1 MINNSHTH
9 TQIGRYEQDKQYKN
23 CTKNFEQTNKE
34 KTNSIPIF
42 IYFLKISISILVLS
56 TTLYS
61 QTYFFFY
68 QSSLLFN
75 FFQINSVFY
84 LSFPTPHPQSTAHLK
99 FLSSQIFI
107 SHFSPQ
113 FICLSASSQLPH
125 SCILIILSCNK

>member
-61 QTYFFFY
+61 QTYFFFT
-68 QSSLLFN
+68 SLLFCSI
-75 FFQINSVFY
+75 FFKSILSFTY
-84 LSFPTPHPQSTAHLK
+84 LSQHHTPSLLLTLSFSPPR
-99 FLSSQIFI
+99 FLYPI
-107 SHFSPQ
+107 SHPSL
-113 FICLSASSQLPH
+113 CLSASSQLPH